1 MTAER
6 LRELPILFYQKS
18 MSRPNLSF
26 FKKFISGEAH
36 LAFWDVVSK
45 GVGLVNTFFI
55 ITALSVYQYGIF
67 ILLISIYALFS
78 NFLSLGIGVVNNDI
92 LRFIGEGR
100 EDKAKK
106 LFFEYNGIR
115 IVASLLI
122 AAFLFF
128 TPEVLSFWYTSDA
141 IIFVRLLASLL
152 LLEFVYSVF
161 KSILGYRLRFGLMA
175 SRASLYKFAQL
186 AILVFFFLTHKLGV
200 REVIYSMI
208 FGSIVSTFILIV
220 PVFKSYSRW
229 WNVPLFKE
237 NIIFWVFK
245 NHGKWE
251 IFQQFTAKLTAFV
264 QPWIIKTFINT
275 EAVAVFSIAQTMAS
289 TIVGFYP
296 IKTLSILIPLKIGE
310 PEQMKKIYTYAAK
323 YLFLFAVVIGIG
335 AAIAGPVA
343 IHLFFPKYIPSL
355 PYFFVLLLYLP
366 INALGSATS
375 IFLVVLRR
383 QKDLFFQKV
392 LKAITAIPMF
402 FLVMFFGLWGVA
414 ASQIIF
420 AFVLSWTAYIFLQRV
435 SPDFRLNW
443 YNFYRFGEEDKVFI
457 KKFWFETLLFLKNFI
472 WFTNK
477 FGRHQ
482 Q

>member
-1 MTAER
+1 M
-6 LRELPILFYQKS
+6 PK
-18 MSRPNLSF
+18 PNFSF
-26 FKKFISGEAH
+26 PKKFISGETH

-55 ITALSVYQYGIF
+55 ITALSVHQYGIF
-67 ILLISIYALFS
+67 LLLISIYAIFS
-78 NFLSLGIGVVNNDI
+78 NFLSLGIGVVNNDV

-115 IVASLLI
+115 IVASLLV

-128 TPEVLSFWYTSDA
+128 TPGVLSLWYASDA
-141 IIFVRLLASLL
+141 ITFVRLLASLL
-152 LLEFVYSVF
+152 LLEFFYSVS

-186 AILVFFFLTHKLGV
+186 AVLVFFFLTHQLGV

-208 FGSIVSTFILIV
+208 FGSIVSTLILIG
-220 PVFKSYSRW
+220 PVLKSYSRW
-229 WNVPLFKE
+229 RGLPPFKE

-251 IFQQFTAKLTAFV
+251 IFQQFTAKLTAFL

-296 IKTLSILIPLKIGE
+296 IKTLGTLIPLKVGE
-310 PEQMKKIYTYAAK
+310 SEQMKKIYNYAAK
-323 YLFLFAVVIGIG
+323 YLFLLAITMGIG
-335 AAIAGPVA
+335 AAAAGPVA
-343 IHLFFPKYIPSL
+343 IYLFFPKYIPSL

-366 INALGSATS
+366 INALGSTTS
-375 IFLVVLRR
+375 IFLVALRR
-383 QKDLFFQKV
+383 QRDLFFQKV
-392 LKAITAIPMF
+392 FKAITAIPMF

-435 SPDFRLNW
+435 SRSFRLEW
-443 YNFYRFGEEDKVFI
+443 HTFYRFGTEDRIFI
-457 KKFWFETLLFLKNFI
+457 KKFWSESLLFIKSKTFSI
-472 WFTNK
+472 QK
-477 FGRHQ
+477 
-482 Q
+482 